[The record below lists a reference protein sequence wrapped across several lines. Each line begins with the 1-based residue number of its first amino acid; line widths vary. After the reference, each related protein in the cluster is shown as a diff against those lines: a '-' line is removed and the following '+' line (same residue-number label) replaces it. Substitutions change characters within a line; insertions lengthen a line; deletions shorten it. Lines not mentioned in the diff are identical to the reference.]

1 MQYIP
6 WTFSNRGTTM
16 RKSVFNMI
24 VYGLA
29 IWGAMC
35 LFFLLFHII
44 VATLL
49 KPSREHLEFW
59 HEKTRALFSDLELGS
74 TKDEVLQIIQKHSW
88 PENQVYIKQSE
99 VRLCTPPEFLAGNWQ
114 IFLGFDRDK
123 LVSAKVRTSSAPNA
137 RVWPLGAP
145 PDLIRP

>member
-1 MQYIP
+1 
-6 WTFSNRGTTM
+6 M

-44 VATLL
+44 VATFL

-59 HEKTRALFSDLELGS
+59 HEKTRAVFSDLELGS
-74 TKDEVLQIIQKHSW
+74 TKDEVLQIIQEHSW
-88 PENQVYIKQSE
+88 PENQVSIKQSM
-99 VRLCTPPEFLAGNWQ
+99 VVLYTPLEIMGGNWL

-123 LVSAKVRTSSAPNA
+123 LVSAKVRTSSAPKG
-137 RVWPLGAP
+137 RLWPLGAP
-145 PDLIRP
+145 RDLIRPLNEREHNK